1 MSTTALAVE
10 LLVIGY
16 QTLVWLALAACLS
29 PLCDDTLLKAMKDWK
44 EVVIVA
50 SVVAAYSSGAI
61 MNGVVSR
68 IMSSIETKVIYKRP
82 QKPSEMRAAI
92 LVQKPEAFDHIIKN
106 FDVPRVLR
114 STIFNFLLIGLFSF
128 VHYFS
133 SNATYSQLLL
143 VAVLFTVGTAFAAWA
158 WFETAENYYIH
169 LSKTYDALKKLGTDR

>member
-44 EVVIVA
+44 ELVIFA
-50 SVVAAYSSGAI
+50 SVIAAYSSGAI
-61 MNGVVSR
+61 MNGVASR
-68 IMSSIETKVIYKRP
+68 IMSSIESKVIYKGQRP
-82 QKPSEMRAAI
+82 SKMRAAI

-114 STIFNFLLIGLFSF
+114 STIFNILLIGLFLLI
-128 VHYFS
+128 HLYS

-143 VAVLFTVGTAFAAWA
+143 VAVIFVIGTAVAVWA
-158 WFETAENYYIH
+158 WYELAEDYYTH
-169 LSKTYDALKKLGTDR
+169 LSQTYDALEKLRTES

>member
-29 PLCDDTLLKAMKDWK
+29 SLCDDTLLKGMKDWK
-44 EVVIVA
+44 ELVIVA

-68 IMSSIETKVIYKRP
+68 IMSSIESKVIYKRP

-114 STIFNFLLIGLFSF
+114 STIFNILLIGLFLLI
-128 VHYFS
+128 HLFS

-143 VAVLFTVGTAFAAWA
+143 VAVIFAIGTAVAAWA

-169 LSKTYDALKKLGTDR
+169 LSRTYDALEKPRTES